1 MLRRFLKVTVSAI
14 PEYICSGN
22 RGSGRLYTHIDSFL
36 IYMQVEKNCS
46 QRTFDNYQRDLFHG
60 LDFFAAGLGKE
71 DSEVNPGDI
80 SHRFFRNYLGFLR
93 EKGYAKST
101 IARRLSAWRSFYRY
115 LGREGVVDTDPLIK
129 VRTPKGIKKLPRF
142 LLLKYVTQLIESPD
156 TSTPIGARD
165 RAILEILY
173 GTGIRI
179 SELVGLNRADVDIEE
194 GFVRVLGKGSKERI
208 VPMGHFSCESI
219 EKYLTSGWPLLE
231 SAKADEQALFINRY
245 GARLSARGIRKM
257 IDKYSKLAGINKNIY
272 PHMLRH
278 SFATHM
284 LDAGADLRSIQE
296 MLGHVQLSTTQA
308 YTHVTLDRLVN
319 IYKKS
324 HPRA

>member
-1 MLRRFLKVTVSAI
+1 M
-14 PEYICSGN
+14 
-22 RGSGRLYTHIDSFL
+22 YTHIDSFL

-296 MLGHVQLSTTQA
+296 M
-308 YTHVTLDRLVN
+308 
-319 IYKKS
+319 
-324 HPRA
+324 